1 MYEFHPCWERETEI
15 YIKREKETKEPSI
28 CKCRLKE
35 RKLTEREV
43 STQRNSIPL
52 YNCRRVLTLFCQ
64 SLLSL
69 SSVSLS
75 SLSIFSLPCI
85 SLSALCGLSV
95 VRNSI
100 YKSEYEV
107 EKDQTHIIS
116 VVIININ
123 RVTWVREG
131 DSLSER
137 CLGVTQIQR
146 REKMLV
152 SIFGKSRK
160 RRGCKSLRVKAVR
173 LGFLQRTGR

>member
-1 MYEFHPCWERETEI
+1 MYEFHPCREGDRDME
-15 YIKREKETKEPSI
+15 REKETKEPNI

-69 SSVSLS
+69 LSLSLISLYIFSPSYLSLS
-75 SLSIFSLPCI
+75 SL
-85 SLSALCGLSV
+85 CGLSA

-107 EKDQTHIIS
+107 
-116 VVIININ
+116 
-123 RVTWVREG
+123 
-131 DSLSER
+131 
-137 CLGVTQIQR
+137 
-146 REKMLV
+146 
-152 SIFGKSRK
+152 
-160 RRGCKSLRVKAVR
+160 
-173 LGFLQRTGR
+173 